1 MRPRFSKI
9 LQKIVNNRV
18 YKYLDENNL
27 YFKKAVIH
35 TAWKMS
41 VFELILVCIFPQSDW
56 ILRISPYSVWCGK
69 IWTRITPNT
78 DILCS
83 GTCIYDYS
91 NSTATTNSIH
101 DLLGKSNF
109 SVGVFRS
116 SPPEVLLGKCF
127 LKIWIKFTGEHPC
140 MTSIWF

>member
-1 MRPRFSKI
+1 MKITSTLKKQSYTLCEKCPYSDLFWSAFSR
-9 LQKIVNNRV
+9 NRT
-18 YKYLDENNL
+18 E
-27 YFKKAVIH
+27 YFV
-35 TAWKMS
+35 S
-41 VFELILVCIFPQSDW
+41 
-56 ILRISPYSVWCGK
+56 LRIQSECGK

-127 LKIWIKFTGEHPC
+127 LKI
-140 MTSIWF
+140 